1 MKLNKYIANEIRD
14 NKKLYSQKELAKKYE
29 VSIPTISLILNN
41 KLYSVVEE
49 ETAEDILYKLIKN
62 DRVGFDLLL

>member
-29 VSIPTISLILNN
+29 
-41 KLYSVVEE
+41 
-49 ETAEDILYKLIKN
+49 EDIADGLSSLASG
-62 DRVGFDLLL
+62 R